1 MKKNSILIA
10 DDTPTVLDFLE
21 LVFENQDF
29 DVLRAGSGQRAIELA
44 RTRDPDLLLIDVMMP
59 DVDGFQV
66 CRAIRSD
73 PATTNLPILLYSAVV
88 GEEVR
93 ARARAAGADE
103 FLGKTLH
110 HAELVSRVR
119 DWLASRSFPG
129 GVGRPKAVE
138 VALDLLDLLEVE
150 LVWLLEKADDG
161 YETLAITSARGQQQA
176 IRFQSLVG
184 EGPFRA
190 ASDTLFGHSEASRRL
205 RMDWGLNEVS
215 DLRGGADLAQAMR
228 RMGANAI
235 GASVLMSGDEPVGML
250 VFSSPAS
257 LSINSARAR
266 VISVGLRYATMA
278 LQALKEIHHGDY

>member
-29 DVLRAGSGQRAIELA
+29 EVLRAGNGQRAIELA
-44 RTRDPDLLLIDVMMP
+44 RTGDPDLLLIDVMMP

-66 CRAIRSD
+66 CRTLRSD

-119 DWLASRSFPG
+119 DWMASRSFPG
-129 GVGRPKAVE
+129 GVGQPAAVE
-138 VALDLLDLLEVE
+138 VGLDLLDLLEVE
-150 LVWLLEKADDG
+150 LVWLLERVDDT
-161 YETLAITSARGQQQA
+161 YRTLAITSARGQQQA
-176 IRFQSLVG
+176 VRFQSLVG
-184 EGPFRA
+184 QGPFGVGQN
-190 ASDTLFGHSEASRRL
+190 TLFGHSETSRRL
-205 RMDWGLNEVS
+205 RMDWGLSEVAE
-215 DLRGGADLAQAMR
+215 LQGGGKLAQAMR

-235 GASVLMSGDEPVGML
+235 GASALLSGDEPVGM
-250 VFSSPAS
+250 VIFSSPAS
-257 LSINSARAR
+257 LSIDSARAR
-266 VISVGLRYATMA
+266 AISAGLRYATMA
-278 LQALKEIHHGDY
+278 LQASRT

>member
-29 DVLRAGSGQRAIELA
+29 EVLRAGNGQRAIELA
-44 RTRDPDLLLIDVMMP
+44 RTGDPDLLLIDVMMP

-66 CRAIRSD
+66 CRTLRSD

-119 DWLASRSFPG
+119 DWMASRSFPG
-129 GVGRPKAVE
+129 GVGQPAAVE
-138 VALDLLDLLEVE
+138 VGLDLLDLLEVE
-150 LVWLLEKADDG
+150 LVWLLERVDDT
-161 YETLAITSARGQQQA
+161 YRTLAITSARGQQQA
-176 IRFQSLVG
+176 VRFQSLVG
-184 EGPFRA
+184 QGPFGA
-190 ASDTLFGHSEASRRL
+190 GQNTLFGHSETSRRL
-205 RMDWGLNEVS
+205 RMDWGLSEVAE
-215 DLRGGADLAQAMR
+215 LQGGGKLAQAMR

-235 GASVLMSGDEPVGML
+235 GASALLSGDEPVGM
-250 VFSSPAS
+250 VIFSSPAS
-257 LSINSARAR
+257 LSIDSARAR
-266 VISVGLRYATMA
+266 AISAGLRYATMA
-278 LQALKEIHHGDY
+278 LQASRT